1 MCIRIYEEKWRI
13 DTIRDLEKEN
23 KVMFKFSVNLHI
35 LYITVTTNVAQQ
47 SSIDLSLVTVA

>member
-1 MCIRIYEEKWRI
+1 MCIRIYEEKWHI

-23 KVMFKFSVNLHI
+23 KVVFKFSVNLHVV
-35 LYITVTTNVAQQ
+35 YIIVTANVAQQ